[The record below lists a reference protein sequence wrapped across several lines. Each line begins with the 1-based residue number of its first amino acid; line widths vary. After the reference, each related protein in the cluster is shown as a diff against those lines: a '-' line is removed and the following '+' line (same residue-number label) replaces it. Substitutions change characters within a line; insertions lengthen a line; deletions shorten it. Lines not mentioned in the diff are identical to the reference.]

1 MGGEPFFTR
10 SFKFQAKLTF
20 YRVNQ
25 LNSPLFNIY
34 SSECEYH
41 WEAEESALV
50 RALSY
55 FGEVLDWIIGD
66 LNYHPYLQKR
76 AGVA

>member
-20 YRVNQ
+20 SRVNQ

-34 SSECEYH
+34 SSECEDH
-41 WEAEESALV
+41 WEAEESAFV
-50 RALSY
+50 RALVY
-55 FGEVLDWIIGD
+55 FDEFLNWTIGD
-66 LNYHPYLQKR
+66 LNYLKYL
-76 AGVA
+76 